1 MTSSE
6 IKKRLEEMGITNK
19 FALAAI
25 LGNIKKESNFRA
37 IEENLNYSST
47 SNDRIRKIFG
57 SRVARF
63 SDEQLNQI
71 KRNPQEFAEIIYG
84 NQTAIGRSMGNT
96 DSGDGWKYRG
106 RGYIQITGKTNYKRF
121 GDLLKIDLV
130 GNPDLAKDP
139 EIALRIV
146 FHFIVSGIPG
156 GLNRL
161 NSYISLEEAA
171 REVTQVIGGQGLNLN
186 SGYGKEL
193 LTKVVTYGKEFL

>member
-1 MTSSE
+1 MTPSE

-25 LGNIKKESNFRA
+25 LGNIKKESNFRV

-71 KRNPQEFAEIIYG
+71 KRNPQEFAEIVYG
-84 NQTAIGRSMGNT
+84 HQTTIGRSMGNT
-96 DSGDGWKYRG
+96 EPGDGWKYRG
-106 RGYIQITGKTNYKRF
+106 RGYIQITGKSNYKRF
-121 GDLLKIDLV
+121 GDLLKVDLV

-161 NSYISLEEAA
+161 NSYTSLEEAA
-171 REVTQVIGGQGLNLN
+171 REITQVIGGQGLNLN

-193 LTKVVTYGKEFL
+193 LSKVIISGKEII

>member
-1 MTSSE
+1 MTPSE

-25 LGNIKKESNFRA
+25 LGNIKKESNFRV

-71 KRNPQEFAEIIYG
+71 KRNPQEFAEIVYG
-84 NQTAIGRSMGNT
+84 HQTTIGRSMGNT
-96 DSGDGWKYRG
+96 EPGDGWKYRG
-106 RGYIQITGKTNYKRF
+106 RGYIQITGKSNYKRF
-121 GDLLKIDLV
+121 GDLLKADLV

-146 FHFIVSGIPG
+146 FYFIVSGIRG

-161 NSYISLEEAA
+161 NSYTSLEEAA

-186 SGYGKEL
+186 VGYGKEL
-193 LTKVVTYGKEFL
+193 LTKVITFGKEFI

>member
-1 MTSSE
+1 MTPSE
-6 IKKRLEEMGITNK
+6 IKKWLEEMGITNK

-25 LGNIKKESNFRA
+25 LGNIKKESNFRV

-71 KRNPQEFAEIIYG
+71 KRNPQEFAEIVYG
-84 NQTAIGRSMGNT
+84 HQTTIGRSMGNT
-96 DSGDGWKYRG
+96 EPGDGWKYRG
-106 RGYIQITGKTNYKRF
+106 RGYIQITGKSNYKRF
-121 GDLLKIDLV
+121 GDLLKVDLV

-161 NSYISLEEAA
+161 NSYTSLEEAA
-171 REVTQVIGGQGLNLN
+171 REITQVIGGQGLNLN

-193 LTKVVTYGKEFL
+193 LSKVIISGKKII

>member
-1 MTSSE
+1 MTPSE

-25 LGNIKKESNFRA
+25 LGNIKKESNFRV

-71 KRNPQEFAEIIYG
+71 KRNPQEFAEIVYG
-84 NQTAIGRSMGNT
+84 HQTVIGRSMGNT
-96 DSGDGWKYRG
+96 EPGDGWKYRG
-106 RGYIQITGKTNYKRF
+106 RGYIQITGKSNYKRF
-121 GDLLKIDLV
+121 GDLLKVDLV

-146 FHFIVSGIPG
+146 FYFIVSGIRG

-161 NSYISLEEAA
+161 NSYTSLEEAA

-186 SGYGKEL
+186 VGYGKEL
-193 LTKVVTYGKEFL
+193 LTKVITFGKEFI